1 MEMSKYLLN
10 EEIKTNLK
18 LQKISGQKDMKI
30 IHKRGN
36 KII

>member
-18 LQKISGQKDMKI
+18 LQKISGQKDMNI